1 MMENAERIRAFI
13 ESRKLSFQMS
23 IEDAMPANSG
33 KAVLRGKVVGT
44 DGIIAASCDLPY
56 EDQKTVCELAG
67 LLMDLAGYPE
77 VTHET
82 THVETAPPITEPHGA
97 QSVPEM
103 DDTSAPL
110 TSGNS
115 EPEGTMLPEINPEAR
130 KSDTSAADENPAVE
144 KNVDGCS
151 QEGKREGE
159 PEKENTHTDSPTD
172 RLFECVTAMSFEEA
186 SEYPAT
192 LIEGVKPSPKISGIV
207 GTPVKNISAVIL
219 SMIVRD
225 NGRMSRKDTWSAET
239 VQAAKIYL
247 AEKNKKK

>member
-77 VTHET
+77 VTHEK
-82 THVETAPPITEPHGA
+82 THVETAPTITETHGA
-97 QSVPEM
+97 QIIPEM
-103 DDTSAPL
+103 GDTSAPL
-110 TSGNS
+110 ASGIIQT
-115 EPEGTMLPEINPEAR
+115 EGTMLPENNPEAR
-130 KSDTSAADENPAVE
+130 KSDTSSADEQPVAEKTVE
-144 KNVDGCS
+144 GCS
-151 QEGKREGE
+151 QEGEFEGE
-159 PEKENTHTDSPTD
+159 TEKENSYTDSLTD
-172 RLFECVTAMSFEEA
+172 RLFECVPAMSFEEA